1 MPSPDPLSIRA
12 RIGGR
17 TVSRGE
23 VLDWEA
29 QRLRRVCGKLNL
41 SAPAGTVSDRRRRL
55 LEHKLAIGRDGLERR
70 LDRELRWSARSAA
83 ATRLLSAGRRRIC
96 TIELSGRSGSAER
109 MPAFY
114 RSAIDAGDDAVLL
127 EACPD
132 HYVLSR
138 DRGGADVVL
147 ETTGGSPLAARIY
160 LHEGDVGPVLTA
172 ADPDYPVQWVAI
184 GRAVADGPALGA
196 IRHQFRDEADG
207 FRAILTGE
215 FPAALPPRMIRAHE
229 WHLACEFSNWIEA
242 CNSG

>member
-1 MPSPDPLSIRA
+1 
-12 RIGGR
+12 
-17 TVSRGE
+17 
-23 VLDWEA
+23 
-29 QRLRRVCGKLNL
+29 
-41 SAPAGTVSDRRRRL
+41 
-55 LEHKLAIGRDGLERR
+55 
-70 LDRELRWSARSAA
+70 
-83 ATRLLSAGRRRIC
+83 
-96 TIELSGRSGSAER
+96 

-138 DRGGADVVL
+138 DRDGGDVVL

-160 LHEGDVGPVLTA
+160 LREGDVGSVLTA

-184 GRAVADGPALGA
+184 GRAAADGPALGA